1 MRICVIGNPNSIH
14 IQRWLRYF
22 VQRGHEMHLIGDV
35 PLKVALPD
43 GITFYDLPRQI
54 NRRKLR
60 YAVWIW
66 TTRRLVRRIQPDVLH
81 AHRVASAGWL
91 GAASGFHP
99 FVVTSWGSDLLVS
112 AKRSSNQRQLAR
124 WVLHRADYVTCVSE
138 LLAQAALELGA
149 DPQRVEVAFWGVDTE
164 IFHPAPPSA
173 PDVGAP
179 LVLSIRAM
187 RPIYDPLVIARAIPK
202 VLARIPEATF
212 AIRTYSVDDS
222 LLTEFRTLVEE
233 AGASSS
239 VEYIGDLPGD
249 QAIAELYRRAAVVV
263 SVPLSDGTPQSV
275 LEAMACGSVPVV
287 SDLPSLRLWVQHER
301 EALLAPVGDAD
312 AVADAIGRLL
322 ANRELHGRMRTA
334 GLQMIGERADSSTL
348 MAHYTALYRRL
359 AEATPRSDRGKR

>member
-1 MRICVIGNPNSIH
+1 
-14 IQRWLRYF
+14 
-22 VQRGHEMHLIGDV
+22 
-35 PLKVALPD
+35 
-43 GITFYDLPRQI
+43 
-54 NRRKLR
+54 
-60 YAVWIW
+60 
-66 TTRRLVRRIQPDVLH
+66 
-81 AHRVASAGWL
+81 
-91 GAASGFHP
+91 
-99 FVVTSWGSDLLVS
+99 
-112 AKRSSNQRQLAR
+112 
-124 WVLHRADYVTCVSE
+124 
-138 LLAQAALELGA
+138 
-149 DPQRVEVAFWGVDTE
+149 
-164 IFHPAPPSA
+164 
-173 PDVGAP
+173 
-179 LVLSIRAM
+179 M

-222 LLTEFRTLVEE
+222 LLTEFRTLVDE